1 MGFSYKN
8 GNFVKIK
15 GAEVPV
21 PDQMRWYTNKG
32 NELVGDDF
40 EGVIYL
46 AVNDNYTGNLG
57 SYEEAEK
64 SIVLFESARLP
75 QAESIWESKGI
86 LGIRMLAQKLLANYV
101 DEGEDE
107 ISTSGAVGDKVG
119 VAYVVREASVDN
131 AIGYECQMFIIIG
144 VETITGFFAVNNNSV
159 TKDELDRAFVEW
171 VGNFKLS

>member
-1 MGFSYKN
+1 
-8 GNFVKIK
+8 
-15 GAEVPV
+15 
-21 PDQMRWYTNKG
+21 
-32 NELVGDDF
+32 
-40 EGVIYL
+40 
-46 AVNDNYTGNLG
+46 
-57 SYEEAEK
+57 
-64 SIVLFESARLP
+64 
-75 QAESIWESKGI
+75 
-86 LGIRMLAQKLLANYV
+86 MLAQKLLANYV
-101 DEGEDE
+101 DEEENE